1 VIDDVWRR
9 DVLLT
14 HSWRFWEKYSIIQYA
29 DDTLMIMPVFHNQ
42 WLQLKDIMNNFSAS
56 SGIHVNLHKTSLVL
70 INTDQAHDLSLA
82 NFFGCRVESLIY
94 ISGSAAGYC

>member
-1 VIDDVWRR
+1 MMYGGEMFYLYIPED
-9 DVLLT
+9 
-14 HSWRFWEKYSIIQYA
+14 FGKKYSIIQYA
-29 DDTLMIMPVFHNQ
+29 DDRLMIMPVVHNQ
-42 WLQLKDIMNNFSAS
+42 WLQLKDITNNFSAS